1 MYCTLG
7 SPIKSKHMIAQTIL
21 SFPGTVKFDISIYL
35 NLIEEPNVLH
45 LSTPKGSYLSFFFI
59 R

>member
-7 SPIKSKHMIAQTIL
+7 SPIKSKHMIALSNETQTIL
-21 SFPGTVKFDISIYL
+21 SFPGTVKFNISIYL

-45 LSTPKGSYLSFFFI
+45 LKDHT
-59 R
+59 